1 MSDVERE
8 DATQPAGAA
17 GESPGENFDLD
28 SLRTIL
34 EGILLAAARPLNLDQ
49 LQTLLGGETGPGKDT
64 LRRALSALEDDCA
77 HRGVELVEVASGF
90 RLQVRQEL
98 QPWVTKL
105 WEERPPR
112 YSRALLETLA
122 LIAYRQPITRGE
134 IEDVRGV
141 SVSTNIIRQLEEREW
156 IRVVG
161 HRDVPG
167 KPALF
172 GTTKAFLDYF
182 GLKNLDDLPSLA
194 ELRDIESLEPELD
207 FSGGS
212 DSKGE
217 QPGESDGGATD
228 EAEAM
233 ALAAESDE
241 ETGTDGE
248 GQAEA
253 SRDEEDATAEVQPD
267 SAGAADDETP
277 ARTGA
282 VPDGEGPDA
291 DAETP
296 GTEDE
301 AEAPEAAEAKH
312 EEPETEPAED
322 RESGDEPAAGQVPE
336 AEETTG
342 DGDSE
347 DADAGTHGEIEE
359 SGDAPRDE
367 SPPEDDE
374 SRGSEAASGGR
385 R

>member
-1 MSDVERE
+1 MSDAERNE
-8 DATQPAGAA
+8 AVQTGDGTD
-17 GESPGENFDLD
+17 ESPGENFDLD
-28 SLRTIL
+28 SLKNIL
-34 EGILLAAARPLNLDQ
+34 EGLLLAAARPLSLDQ
-49 LQTLLGGETGPGKDT
+49 LQTLMGGESGPDKGT
-64 LRRALSALEDDCA
+64 LRRALQSLEDDCA

-90 RLQVRQEL
+90 RFQVRQEL

-194 ELRDIESLEPELD
+194 ELRDIDSLEPELD

-212 DSKGE
+212 ESKDD
-217 QPGESDGGATD
+217 QPEASESGATD

-233 ALAAESDE
+233 ALAAES
-241 ETGTDGE
+241 
-248 GQAEA
+248 A
-253 SRDEEDATAEVQPD
+253 EEDGAEVEARQ
-267 SAGAADDETP
+267 SGDDES
-277 ARTGA
+277 A
-282 VPDGEGPDA
+282 
-291 DAETP
+291 
-296 GTEDE
+296 
-301 AEAPEAAEAKH
+301 
-312 EEPETEPAED
+312 
-322 RESGDEPAAGQVPE
+322 GDEPASGGTPAGEDPDDAAEAAASPDEEATSEAPAAETPE
-336 AEETTG
+336 SDEEPIADESSG
-342 DGDSE
+342 ANEAGGPGHSDES
-347 DADAGTHGEIEE
+347 DADTRGAMDEGTESSDEE
-359 SGDAPRDE
+359 SLSDEDE
-367 SPPEDDE
+367 SP
-374 SRGSEAASGGR
+374 GGEAASAGR